1 MDQGLPT
8 FRDHFLSIFQSAA
21 AETARR
27 MAADSTQGA
36 DRESSGDALVAAA
49 AEVAAIRTANQ
60 IEAHGLDEAL
70 EALSPFG
77 TAKIC
82 AALGAQYLEALV
94 KGDEATAARLKGELQ
109 MGTCDPRWVSTLEE
123 YVKYFGPFGTR
134 ADVPYVRPA
143 QVKAKPI
150 ELKDGVR
157 VALIGDWGT
166 GAEPARRV
174 LRHIAD
180 QGADVFI
187 HLGDIYYSG
196 TESECADNFESVVNE
211 IFRAKSKDFPV
222 YALSGNHDMYSGGQA
237 YYALL
242 KRLNKPKFR
251 QPASFFCLRTKHWQ
265 MLAMDTG
272 LHDYSP
278 ISVMDVLTFIEKD
291 EEDWHRR
298 RIEEFGGK
306 TILLSHHQLFSA
318 FSSIGKPVG
327 GKPIPYNP
335 RLLQTFKSL
344 RAGGKPIPAWFWGH
358 EHNLCIYESYLGLE
372 RGRCLG
378 YGAIPVF
385 REKDP
390 YEPLE
395 GITNPPA
402 LVGNTKLSVSGNVY
416 THGFA
421 IVTLSADTATAEY
434 FEDQAGKLH
443 LVHSEQIT

>member
-1 MDQGLPT
+1 
-8 FRDHFLSIFQSAA
+8 
-21 AETARR
+21 
-27 MAADSTQGA
+27 MAADLTQGA
-36 DRESSGDALVAAA
+36 DRKAPETRWWLRRQRSRRSVP
-49 AEVAAIRTANQ
+49 RTRSKRT
-60 IEAHGLDEAL
+60 GSMRRSRR
-70 EALSPFG
+70 SPPSERQ
-77 TAKIC
+77 IC

-222 YALSGNHDMYSGGQA
+222 YALSGNHDMYSAGQA

-265 MLAMDTG
+265 MLQ
-272 LHDYSP
+272 
-278 ISVMDVLTFIEKD
+278 
-291 EEDWHRR
+291 W
-298 RIEEFGGK
+298 
-306 TILLSHHQLFSA
+306 
-318 FSSIGKPVG
+318 
-327 GKPIPYNP
+327 
-335 RLLQTFKSL
+335 
-344 RAGGKPIPAWFWGH
+344 IPACMTTVRFPSWTCSPSSKKTKRIGTGDVSKSSAAKPS
-358 EHNLCIYESYLGLE
+358 CY
-372 RGRCLG
+372 R
-378 YGAIPVF
+378 
-385 REKDP
+385 
-390 YEPLE
+390 
-395 GITNPPA
+395 ITSCSPR
-402 LVGNTKLSVSGNVY
+402 SRR
-416 THGFA
+416 
-421 IVTLSADTATAEY
+421 
-434 FEDQAGKLH
+434 
-443 LVHSEQIT
+443 